1 MYRHWKSKV
10 EIVQEVLEPLPR
22 YDQCGIHMSAAELF
36 NHRQTDKC
44 NKVMEKQLRYKD
56 VKMAAS
62 CGEMDFSLYGEEGG

>member
-1 MYRHWKSKV
+1 M

-56 VKMAAS
+56 VKMSARYD
-62 CGEMDFSLYGEEGG
+62 EINFSLYR